1 MSYCPPNETISV
13 PWMDH
18 GLTQCFFSTV
28 STSIVAGF
36 LWIFG
41 SIQLFMYKKYST
53 PQSRDLPNSTL
64 YNFQVF
70 LLFFIPF
77 NAIVRFLLTTVYFHN
92 SVYGYMVLSLV
103 LTCFT
108 FPLSVLLMSKERHYL
123 LPSLPTRGHGLVL
136 LLFWTMVFITENLA
150 LINMRQEG
158 WWFNMKTFADKV
170 ETVFFV
176 LRYASCLMVFVL
188 GLKAPGIYTYYNEE
202 YQNII
207 NSPQNDENRSTFRN
221 SWRKIRT
228 LAPFLWPKKDFFLQ
242 FRVIICF
249 ILLLGGRVI
258 NLYVPIY
265 NKKIVDSFTE
275 SPMRFRWDW
284 ILIYVLFKFLQG
296 GGTGSMGLLNNLRSY
311 LWIRIQQYTTR
322 EIELELF
329 RHLHNLSLRWHLS
342 RKTGEVL
349 RVMDRGTDSI
359 NNLLNYIL
367 FSIVPTIV
375 DIIVAVVFFI
385 TAFNGWFGLIV
396 FLTMSLYIIAT
407 VTVTEWRTKFQRRMN
422 LADNAQK
429 ARSVDSLLNFETVKY
444 YGAEQYEV
452 DCYREA
458 ILKYQIEEWRSL
470 ITFNILNTTQNII
483 VCAGLLAG
491 SMLCAYMVVYEQG
504 LSVGDYVLFASYI
517 IQLYVPLNWFGTY
530 YRAIQKNFV
539 DMENMFDLM
548 REEQEVIDA
557 PGAGPLLI
565 VRGGIDFSNV
575 SFGYSPEK
583 LVLNN
588 VSFTVPPGKTTAL
601 VGPSGAGK
609 STIIRLLFRFYDVT
623 SGAII
628 IDGQNIKTVK
638 QSSLRKAIGV
648 VPQDTV
654 LFNNTIRYNIQ
665 YGRIEAG
672 DIDVITAARS
682 ADIHERILTF
692 PDQYDT
698 QVGER
703 GLRLSGGEKQRVAI
717 ARTILKSPYIVLLDE
732 ATSALDTQTERNIQA
747 ALRKVCANRTTIIV
761 AHRLSTIIHADEIL
775 VLKDG
780 AIVERGTH
788 EDLLQ
793 NDAGVYSGMWNQQLQ
808 NLEAKQVDDEATG
821 NEANGIEPVPNT
833 SKPQKPAEPQVPAA
847 YSQYVHHHHH

>member
-1 MSYCPPNETISV
+1 MEFCPPNDTISI
-13 PWMDH
+13 PWINH
-18 GLTQCFFSTV
+18 GLTQCFFNTV
-28 STSIVAGF
+28 SVSIVAGF

-41 SIQLFMYKKYST
+41 SVQLFMYHKYAT
-53 PQSRDLPNSTL
+53 PISETTEIPKSSL

-70 LLFFIPF
+70 LLLFVPF
-77 NAIVRFLLTTVYFHN
+77 MAIVRFLLTAVYFSN
-92 SVYGYMVLSLV
+92 PIYGYMVLSLV
-103 LTCFT
+103 LTCCMYIY
-108 FPLSVLLMSKERHYL
+108 SIVLLSKERHFL
-123 LPSLPTRGHGLVL
+123 LPSVPTRGHGLVL
-136 LLFWTMVFITENLA
+136 LLFWTMIFITENLA
-150 LINMRQEG
+150 FINMRQEG
-158 WWFNMKTFADKV
+158 WWFNLKTLPDKV

-176 LRYASCLMVFVL
+176 LRYVSCLLIFVL
-188 GLKAPGIYTYYNEE
+188 GLKAPGIYTQSPED
-202 YQNII
+202 YQNLVP
-207 NSPQNDENRSTFRN
+207 PQNDDNQSTFRN
-221 SWRKIRT
+221 AWSKIKT
-228 LAPFLWPKKDFFLQ
+228 LAPFLWPKKDCLLQ
-242 FRVIICF
+242 FRVIFCF
-249 ILLLGGRVI
+249 VLLLAGRVI

-265 NKKIVDSFTE
+265 NKKIVDSLTE
-275 SPMRFRWDW
+275 KPLAYRWDW
-284 ILIYVLFKFLQG
+284 ILIYVMFKFLQG
-296 GGTGSMGLLNNLRSY
+296 GGTGSMGVLNNLRSF

-359 NNLLNYIL
+359 NNLLNFIL

-375 DIIVAVVFFI
+375 DILVAVVFFI

-396 FLTMSLYIIAT
+396 FVTMSLYIVAT
-407 VTVTEWRTKFQRRMN
+407 ITVTEWRTKFQRRMN

-444 YGAEQYEV
+444 YGAENYEV

-458 ILKYQIEEWRSL
+458 ILKYQVEEWRSL
-470 ITFNILNTTQNII
+470 VTSNILNTTQNII
-483 VCAGLLAG
+483 VCVGLLAG
-491 SMLCAYMVVYEQG
+491 SLLCAYMVAYEQG
-504 LSVGDYVLFASYI
+504 LTVGDYVLFASYI

-557 PGAGPLLI
+557 PGAGPLSI

-583 LVLNN
+583 IVLNN
-588 VSFTVPPGKTTAL
+588 VSFTVPPGKTMAL
-601 VGPSGAGK
+601 VGPSGSGK
-609 STIIRLLFRFYDVT
+609 STIIRLLFRFYDV
-623 SGAII
+623 SRGAIV

-638 QSSLRKAIGV
+638 QASLRRAIGV

-665 YGRIEAG
+665 YGRVDAS
-672 DIDVITAARS
+672 DIDVVTAARS
-682 ADIHERILTF
+682 ADIHEKILTF
-692 PDQYDT
+692 PDQYDS

-717 ARTILKSPYIVLLDE
+717 ARTILKSPSIVLLDE
-732 ATSALDTQTERNIQA
+732 ATSALDTHTERNIQA

-775 VLKDG
+775 VLKEG
-780 AIVERGTH
+780 VIVERGCH
-788 EDLLQ
+788 EDLLHK
-793 NDAGVYSGMWNQQLQ
+793 NGVYADMWNQQLQ
-808 NLEAKQVDDEATG
+808 NLDVRQGEEEEARDDQGE
-821 NEANGIEPVPNT
+821 IEQMPKT
-833 SKPQKPAEPQVPAA
+833 SKPQSNPQIPAA
-847 YSQYVHHHHH
+847 YSQYVGHHHHH